1 MLRLLLEILRI
12 NWLNYRPA
20 DCLPNHCFCEAI
32 GTGLIRQPINA
43 YTNIAYILAGL
54 IIIIFL
60 SRTKN
65 KRKTISPITEL
76 PRRLLILF
84 GLASIAVGIGSFIY
98 HASFIFLGEQ
108 LDDDSMY
115 LIGSFMLFYAIAH
128 QRKLTAVKFIMLFMV
143 LNLIFEGLIFFFP
156 VIRGMLFGILIVVSL
171 VITQTSIRRGLISD
185 PKQQFMTSIEL
196 FAAAYLIWILDKTHY
211 LCYPTS
217 IFQGH
222 AIWHILSAVAGLMM
236 FFFMDAD
243 YERDSAGKHTR

>member
-1 MLRLLLEILRI
+1 VIRLLLEILRI

-20 DCLPNHCFCEAI
+20 DCLPDHCFCEAVS
-32 GTGLIRQPINA
+32 TGLIRQPINA
-43 YTNIAYILAGL
+43 FTNIAYILVGI
-54 IIIIFL
+54 IIIIFI

-65 KRKTISPITEL
+65 THKKISLTTGL

-128 QRKLTAVKFIMLFMV
+128 QRKLISGKFILLFMA
-143 LNLIFEGLIFFFP
+143 LNIIFEGLIFFFP
-156 VIRGMLFGILIVVSL
+156 VIRGMLFGILIVASL
-171 VITQTSIRRGLISD
+171 VITQTSLRHGLISD

-217 IFQGH
+217 VFQGH
-222 AIWHILSAVAGLMM
+222 AIWHILSAGAGLMM

-243 YERDSAGKHTR
+243 YERGTARQHTK